1 MSKIKLILEVDSVA
15 ISQMN
20 VTIDNETFVK
30 DLKEITDSSKIEVEK
45 TKELIKNILDKNY

>member
-1 MSKIKLILEVDSVA
+1 MSKIKLVLEVDSVA

-30 DLKEITDSSKIEVEK
+30 DLKEITDSPKIEVEK
-45 TKELIKNILDKNY
+45 TKQLIKNILDRNY